1 MPVSFLSPAQ
11 RDSYGQ
17 YLGDPSTQELAR
29 YFHLDDSDHTQ
40 IVEKRGDANRLGFA
54 LPLTTVRFVGTFLD
68 DPTAVPPAVLA
79 TMSRQLGIDT
89 TTDLTGYRDGK
100 WRFAHAAQIRTEH
113 GYRDLADRAAG
124 FGLTRWLYAQC
135 WTGTERPSALFD
147 RATTWMLAHKMW
159 LPGATTLERFVATLR
174 HRVDVR
180 VWRVLA
186 SGISPPQQRR
196 LEDLLRVPDE
206 GRSSSLVT
214 LRTGAA
220 MVSGPALVRALE
232 RLNAVR
238 SLSITVPAA
247 AAIAPTRMAALA
259 RFAEKAKVPAVAR
272 LPALRRAATL
282 VAFVH
287 SLEASAQDDAL
298 EVLDRLLRDIFGAA
312 ETADRKARLRSLK
325 DLDALALTLAH
336 ACAALL
342 DPALPDNVRRDH
354 VFARV
359 PRATLA
365 EALGTLSTRV
375 RPPDDVFAPSC
386 RRGADACGCSCQPSC
401 TRCTLRPLRPARLSS
416 QRSSIS
422 SVVKRRRGPRTWR
435 RLRS

>member
-1 MPVSFLSPAQ
+1 M
-11 RDSYGQ
+11 
-17 YLGDPSTQELAR
+17 
-29 YFHLDDSDHTQ
+29 
-40 IVEKRGDANRLGFA
+40 
-54 LPLTTVRFVGTFLD
+54 
-68 DPTAVPPAVLA
+68 
-79 TMSRQLGIDT
+79 
-89 TTDLTGYRDGK
+89 TGYRDGK

-147 RATTWMLAHKMW
+147 RATTWMLAHKVL
-159 LPGATTLERFVATLR
+159 LPGATTLERFVATRR

-247 AAIAPTRMAALA
+247 ATIAPTRMAALA
-259 RFAEKAKVPAVAR
+259 RVAEKANVTAVAR
-272 LPALRRAATL
+272 VPA
-282 VAFVH
+282 
-287 SLEASAQDDAL
+287 
-298 EVLDRLLRDIFGAA
+298 
-312 ETADRKARLRSLK
+312 
-325 DLDALALTLAH
+325 
-336 ACAALL
+336 
-342 DPALPDNVRRDH
+342 
-354 VFARV
+354 
-359 PRATLA
+359 
-365 EALGTLSTRV
+365 
-375 RPPDDVFAPSC
+375 
-386 RRGADACGCSCQPSC
+386 
-401 TRCTLRPLRPARLSS
+401 
-416 QRSSIS
+416 
-422 SVVKRRRGPRTWR
+422 
-435 RLRS
+435 

>member
-1 MPVSFLSPAQ
+1 M
-11 RDSYGQ
+11 G
-17 YLGDPSTQELAR
+17 STHSA
-29 YFHLDDSDHTQ
+29 
-40 IVEKRGDANRLGFA
+40 G
-54 LPLTTVRFVGTFLD
+54 
-68 DPTAVPPAVLA
+68 
-79 TMSRQLGIDT
+79 
-89 TTDLTGYRDGK
+89 
-100 WRFAHAAQIRTEH
+100 
-113 GYRDLADRAAG
+113 RAP
-124 FGLTRWLYAQC
+124 
-135 WTGTERPSALFD
+135 GTERPSALFD
-147 RATTWMLAHKMW
+147 RATTWMLAHKVL
-159 LPGATTLERFVATLR
+159 LPGATTLERFVAKLR

-247 AAIAPTRMAALA
+247 AAIAPTRIAALA
-259 RFAEKAKVPAVAR
+259 RFAEKAKVTAVAR

-312 ETADRKARLRSLK
+312 EKADRKARLRSLK

-342 DPALPDNVRRDH
+342 DPALPDNVLRDH

-365 EALGTLSTRV
+365 ETIANSLDAV
-375 RPPDDVFAPSC
+375 RRQD
-386 RRGADACGCSCQPSC
+386 
-401 TRCTLRPLRPARLSS
+401 
-416 QRSSIS
+416 
-422 SVVKRRRGPRTWR
+422 GP
-435 RLRS
+435 